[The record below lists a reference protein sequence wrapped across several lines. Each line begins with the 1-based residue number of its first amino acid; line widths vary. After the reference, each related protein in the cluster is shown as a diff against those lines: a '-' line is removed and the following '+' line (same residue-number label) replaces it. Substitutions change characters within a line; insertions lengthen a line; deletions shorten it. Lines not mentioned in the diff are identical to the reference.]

1 MKERQITVN
10 SAGRR
15 LYGMAHYPGGE
26 KEKYP
31 AAVFFH
37 GLTGTSIEPHRL
49 FVKIARNLAG
59 RGIAAV
65 RFDFCGA
72 GQSEGD
78 SGETGFYDWVRD
90 AESILDFI
98 RNDRRL
104 DSDNLSAIG
113 LSMGGAVLMY
123 LLAGKKINTEKNV
136 FLSPAVM
143 LKELIAGM
151 KENNRTENGCLIF
164 NGSRISLKAVEETG
178 KIDLFSMD
186 YEKTGPSLIMHSR
199 DDKTVPFKVSET
211 LDEFFGDKGIKT
223 ELVLLD
229 NSGHT
234 FDIPS
239 SEDAVIEKVS
249 TWLAGESG

>member
-1 MKERQITVN
+1 MKEKQITVN
-10 SAGRR
+10 SAGRG

-31 AAVFFH
+31 VVIFFH

-49 FVKIARNLAG
+49 FVKIARKLAA
-59 RGIAAV
+59 RGVAAV

-78 SGETGFYDWVRD
+78 SEKTGFYDWARD

-98 RNDRRL
+98 RKDRSL
-104 DSDNLSAIG
+104 DSDNMSAIG
-113 LSMGGAVLMY
+113 LSMGSAVLMY
-123 LLAGKKINTEKNV
+123 LLARKKINTGKNV

-143 LKELIAGM
+143 LKELITAM
-151 KENNRTENGCLIF
+151 KENNRTENGCLVF
-164 NGSRISLKAVEETG
+164 NGSRISLKAVDETG

-186 YEKTGPSLIMHSR
+186 YEKTGPALIIHSR
-199 DDKTVPFKVSET
+199 DDKTVSVKASEI
-211 LDEFFGDKGIKT
+211 LGKFFGEKGIKT
-223 ELVLLD
+223 ELLLLD
-229 NSGHT
+229 NGGHT

-239 SEDAVIEKVS
+239 SEDAVIGKVLK
-249 TWLAGESG
+249 WLVEESG